1 MEFNLLLFLLT
12 TITAVALS
20 QILTKIQL
28 SFISGHN
35 DLFWEVNETDVV
47 LNKQGDNWII
57 TEDSRILLNG
67 IIGKYVQCNG
77 NGKKLTIE
85 SYDENDGD
93 AQRWEFPLAPGFY
106 EYICSKKY
114 PDICATAAFKGIRG
128 WSVIALPI
136 GKCGKQWWSRSK
148 SQGN

>member
-1 MEFNLLLFLLT
+1 MTDIAKTSDHPFKASSASTILLDERILFD
-12 TITAVALS
+12 
-20 QILTKIQL
+20 
-28 SFISGHN
+28 GHN

>member
-1 MEFNLLLFLLT
+1 MTDIAKTSDHPFKASSASTILL
-12 TITAVALS
+12 
-20 QILTKIQL
+20 
-28 SFISGHN
+28 
-35 DLFWEVNETDVV
+35 DE
-47 LNKQGDNWII
+47 
-57 TEDSRILLNG
+57 RILFEQPHG

-136 GKCGKQWWSRSK
+136 GKGGKQWWSRSK